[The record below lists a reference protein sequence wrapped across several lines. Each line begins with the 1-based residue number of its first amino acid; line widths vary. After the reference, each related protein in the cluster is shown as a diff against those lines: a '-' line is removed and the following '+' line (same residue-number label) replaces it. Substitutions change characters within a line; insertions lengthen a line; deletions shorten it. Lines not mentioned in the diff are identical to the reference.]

1 MIVQEK
7 KPENRLGDFWN
18 SLKEKKKMP
27 LIAGIAVVVILAIAI
42 VIGIFAG
49 RGAEP
54 AVAERTTEMESQT
67 AQEENTETAEVPLEE
82 DAHPEINALME
93 EYYQAVTNGD
103 VETIKLL
110 ADSIDDEMLIY
121 LEKRSAY
128 IESYQNLKCYTK
140 AGPAENSYVVY
151 ASYEVKFQGVDT
163 LVPGV
168 SPYLVYER
176 EDGSCYIFEGE
187 VDAAVNQY
195 LEEISAQDDVVDLM
209 NRIQVA
215 FNEAVVEDEELNNF
229 LAQMTSDLKVEVGE
243 ALAEAEAAQEA
254 EDNQQEASAETV
266 TATEVRA
273 TDVVNVRAS
282 DSEQAERIGKV
293 QIGDVLPLI
302 ESKSNGWSKVE
313 FEGKE
318 AFIKSEYL
326 EFVTDESA
334 EQANEAAGAGE
345 DTDEENAGAGSTEN
359 SSTSLPISG
368 TIQVGDTINV
378 RKSASETADKIGV
391 CYQGDKLEI
400 LMIQADG
407 WTKVKFNGQT
417 GYVKTEVLKVM
428 D

>member
-7 KPENRLGDFWN
+7 KPENKLESFLN
-18 SLKEKKKMP
+18 SLKGKKAAVG
-27 LIAGIAVVVILAIAI
+27 AGIAVAVILVIAI

-54 AVAERTTEMESQT
+54 AVADGMPETLSQT
-67 AQEENTETAEVPLEE
+67 AEEENTESTEVPLEE
-82 DAHPEINALME
+82 DLHPEINALME

-103 VETIKLL
+103 VETIRAL
-110 ADSIDDEMLIY
+110 AESIDEEMLIY
-121 LEKRSAY
+121 LEKRSSY
-128 IESYQNLKCYTK
+128 IEDYQNLKCYTK
-140 AGPAENSYVVY
+140 AGPTEDSYVVY
-151 ASYEVKFQGVDT
+151 ASYEVKFQGMDT

-168 SPYLVYER
+168 SPYLVYVR
-176 EDGSCYIFEGE
+176 EDGSCYIYEGE
-187 VDAAVNQY
+187 VDEAVNAY

-209 NRIQVA
+209 NRVQVK
-215 FNEAVVEDEELNNF
+215 FNEAVVEDEELNNY

-254 EDNQQEASAETV
+254 QAGQQEAEAEAV

-273 TDVVNVRAS
+273 IDVVNVRAS

-293 QIGDVLPLI
+293 QIGDVLPLL
-302 ESKSNGWSKVE
+302 ERRANGWSKVE
-313 FEGKE
+313 YEGKE

-326 EFVTDESA
+326 ELVADAGDDGDGDGNGNEESS
-334 EQANEAAGAGE
+334 
-345 DTDEENAGAGSTEN
+345 NAGNPVNNAGST
-359 SSTSLPISG
+359 SIPTSG
-368 TIQVGDTINV
+368 TIQVGDTVNV
-378 RKSASETADKIGV
+378 RKSASETADKLGV

-400 LMIQADG
+400 LMVQADG

>member
-49 RGAEP
+49 RGVEP
-54 AVAERTTEMESQT
+54 AVAEGTTETGSQT

-345 DTDEENAGAGSTEN
+345 DTDEENAGAGSTGN